1 MNEPI
6 IRVLH
11 ITEMLSAAGIESFI
25 MNMYRNIDR
34 DKVQFDFLVLRN
46 EKEFYDEEI
55 KSLGGKKYFVHSNIK
70 NTWLRIL
77 DEAHQIEEF
86 LKIHPYEIVHIHYT
100 TPLRAPYLLAA
111 KKAGVATRIYHAH
124 SAAVSGKS
132 KLKLLFY
139 EYYRKKIVKWGTT
152 WFACSKAAAE
162 WIFPEQLLQA
172 GNVEIVHNGID
183 TERFKYNASKR
194 NMIRKQLGLNKLNE
208 SGADIVFCK
217 LNEFKEDGKKVLLP
231 MTINEG
237 MLNPVVTVMGIGTQ
251 TLVAHSYVFKN
262 LRFDPEFPRFQEL
275 ELLYRASKS
284 FSIYCI
290 GEGLVDYYI
299 GKDSISSNPEKLY
312 NACLLMKTKHPELEK
327 YMPQLEK
334 DLGSCLKTAGV
345 NAYRVGN
352 ENYKKYIYEAG
363 KFNRTLKMKIIVM
376 LARMNMLKVFYK

>member
-1 MNEPI
+1 MNEPV

-86 LKIHPYEIVHIHYT
+86 LKTHPYEIVHIHYT

-194 NMIRKQLGLNKLNE
+194 DMIRKQLGLEHSFTLVHTGRFIEQKNQLFILDILKELKSINSDAKLLLLGTGELLGKTKEKAEQLGINNDVLFLGVRE
-208 SGADIVFCK
+208 NVEDYLSAADCYVMPSLYEGLPVAAVEAECSGLPTVLSENITKEVQLTNNVLFISLDKSAEYWSKQIYRFKGALRSDGSMDIVDKGYSIQSGAKK
-217 LNEFKEDGKKVLLP
+217 LQQYYEK
-231 MTINEG
+231 
-237 MLNPVVTVMGIGTQ
+237 TV
-251 TLVAHSYVFKN
+251 
-262 LRFDPEFPRFQEL
+262 R
-275 ELLYRASKS
+275 
-284 FSIYCI
+284 
-290 GEGLVDYYI
+290 
-299 GKDSISSNPEKLY
+299 
-312 NACLLMKTKHPELEK
+312 
-327 YMPQLEK
+327 
-334 DLGSCLKTAGV
+334 
-345 NAYRVGN
+345 
-352 ENYKKYIYEAG
+352 
-363 KFNRTLKMKIIVM
+363 
-376 LARMNMLKVFYK
+376 

>member
-1 MNEPI
+1 
-6 IRVLH
+6 
-11 ITEMLSAAGIESFI
+11 
-25 MNMYRNIDR
+25 MYRNIDR

-86 LKIHPYEIVHIHYT
+86 LKTHPYEIVHIHYT

-183 TERFKYNASKR
+183 TERFKYSASKR
-194 NMIRKQLGLNKLNE
+194 NMIRKQLGLEHSFTLVHTGRFIEQKNQLFILDIFKELKSINSDAKLLLLGKGELLEKTKEKARRLGIDNDVLFLGVRE
-208 SGADIVFCK
+208 NVEDYLSAADCYVMPSLYEGLPVAAVEAECSGLPTVLSENITREVRLTKNVLFISLDKPAKYWSEQIYKYKEVLRTDSSMDVADKGYSIHSGAKK
-217 LNEFKEDGKKVLLP
+217 LQQYYEKV
-231 MTINEG
+231 
-237 MLNPVVTVMGIGTQ
+237 V
-251 TLVAHSYVFKN
+251 
-262 LRFDPEFPRFQEL
+262 R
-275 ELLYRASKS
+275 
-284 FSIYCI
+284 
-290 GEGLVDYYI
+290 
-299 GKDSISSNPEKLY
+299 
-312 NACLLMKTKHPELEK
+312 
-327 YMPQLEK
+327 
-334 DLGSCLKTAGV
+334 
-345 NAYRVGN
+345 
-352 ENYKKYIYEAG
+352 
-363 KFNRTLKMKIIVM
+363 
-376 LARMNMLKVFYK
+376 